1 MEEEQAGR
9 RRGTLKGHTEGVE
22 ETAKRLKALEWTR
35 AARRAVDCGS
45 VAPGLILDDR
55 KISVQPVAYKNISVP
70 LIVWSFSAAMP
81 IASLPVLPAPPL
93 PVSRL

>member
-55 KISVQPVAYKNISVP
+55 NINVQPVAYKKID
-70 LIVWSFSAAMP
+70 L
-81 IASLPVLPAPPL
+81 SLV
-93 PVSRL
+93 VCS